1 MKTKAELQEDKIKY
15 EAIKE
20 QLGKITSKLSTASTS
35 MGSVD
40 REVKA
45 TYKVN
50 GDSAKISKKTARLKE
65 CVDTVSSNITLI
77 LIPAINLAIQASE
90 TAIKNI
96 EAAEEAERQAAEEA
110 ERQAA
115 EQAANAAQ
123 PTKIPTN
130 VEPIQSSIDPNED
143 RYQRGA

>member
-15 EAIKE
+15 EAIRE
-20 QLGKITSKLSTASTS
+20 QLGKITPKLSTASTS

-50 GDSAKISKKTARLKE
+50 GDSANISKKTTRLKE
-65 CVDTVSSNITLI
+65 CVDTVNSNITLI

-96 EAAEEAERQAAEEA
+96 EAAEAAEAERK
-110 ERQAA
+110 AA
-115 EQAANAAQ
+115 EQAAANAAQ
-123 PTKIPTN
+123 PTETPTN
-130 VEPIQSSIDPNED
+130 VEPIRSSIDPNED
-143 RYQRGA
+143 QYQRGA